1 MRKWKKAAVAAMVC
15 LTGVLFM
22 PSMKAEAKNPS
33 MVELKAGKTYKS
45 YDITGDKKKDTV
57 KISIPKD
64 QYDRYG
70 TVKITVNK
78 KTTKI
83 TRTWTSYAIHT
94 RLITL
99 KNGKAYLWVQGE
111 TDNEDD
117 PWECIYQYKKGRFKK
132 VVDFSKTSYNYTNH
146 HHTDIL
152 KVSGN
157 TISTKQYIMST
168 AMAGV
173 EYKVNYTYKKGALK
187 KTSSAY
193 EITSAGYTYR
203 ANGKY
208 GTMKNTKALYNSV
221 SCKKKVAT
229 VKAGTKAKA
238 VKIYMTGKVFNIKIK
253 TASGKTGWVKGARK
267 FSDKSLLFKECF
279 YAG

>member
-1 MRKWKKAAVAAMVC
+1 
-15 LTGVLFM
+15 
-22 PSMKAEAKNPS
+22 
-33 MVELKAGKTYKS
+33 
-45 YDITGDKKKDTV
+45 
-57 KISIPKD
+57 
-64 QYDRYG
+64 
-70 TVKITVNK
+70 
-78 KTTKI
+78 
-83 TRTWTSYAIHT
+83 
-94 RLITL
+94 
-99 KNGKAYLWVQGE
+99 
-111 TDNEDD
+111 
-117 PWECIYQYKKGRFKK
+117 
-132 VVDFSKTSYNYTNH
+132 
-146 HHTDIL
+146 
-152 KVSGN
+152 
-157 TISTKQYIMST
+157 MST

-193 EITSAGYTYR
+193 EITSSSYTYR

-238 VKIYMTGKVFNIKIK
+238 VKIYMTGKAFNIKIK
-253 TASGKTGWVKGARK
+253 TANGKTGWVKGSRK

>member
-83 TRTWTSYAIHT
+83 IRTWTSFFILINT
-94 RLITL
+94 FPRIVFIIRLTL
-99 KNGKAYLWVQGE
+99 YPE
-111 TDNEDD
+111 
-117 PWECIYQYKKGRFKK
+117 IRF
-132 VVDFSKTSYNYTNH
+132 
-146 HHTDIL
+146 
-152 KVSGN
+152 
-157 TISTKQYIMST
+157 
-168 AMAGV
+168 
-173 EYKVNYTYKKGALK
+173 
-187 KTSSAY
+187 
-193 EITSAGYTYR
+193 
-203 ANGKY
+203 
-208 GTMKNTKALYNSV
+208 SV
-221 SCKKKVAT
+221 
-229 VKAGTKAKA
+229 
-238 VKIYMTGKVFNIKIK
+238 
-253 TASGKTGWVKGARK
+253 
-267 FSDKSLLFKECF
+267 L
-279 YAG
+279 

>member
-22 PSMKAEAKNPS
+22 SPMKAE
-33 MVELKAGKTYKS
+33 KTYKN

-99 KNGKAYLWVQGE
+99 KNGKAYLWIQGE

-117 PWECIYQYKKGRFKK
+117 PWECIYQYKKGRFAK

-173 EYKVNYTYKKGALK
+173 EYL
-187 KTSSAY
+187 
-193 EITSAGYTYR
+193 
-203 ANGKY
+203 
-208 GTMKNTKALYNSV
+208 
-221 SCKKKVAT
+221 
-229 VKAGTKAKA
+229 
-238 VKIYMTGKVFNIKIK
+238 
-253 TASGKTGWVKGARK
+253 
-267 FSDKSLLFKECF
+267 
-279 YAG
+279 

>member
-1 MRKWKKAAVAAMVC
+1 
-15 LTGVLFM
+15 M

-33 MVELKAGKTYKS
+33 MVELKAGKIYKS

-99 KNGKAYLWVQGE
+99 KNGKAYLWIQGE

-117 PWECIYQYKKGRFKK
+117 PWESIKKE
-132 VVDFSKTSYNYTNH
+132 D
-146 HHTDIL
+146 L
-152 KVSGN
+152 
-157 TISTKQYIMST
+157 Q
-168 AMAGV
+168 
-173 EYKVNYTYKKGALK
+173 
-187 KTSSAY
+187 
-193 EITSAGYTYR
+193 
-203 ANGKY
+203 
-208 GTMKNTKALYNSV
+208 
-221 SCKKKVAT
+221 
-229 VKAGTKAKA
+229 
-238 VKIYMTGKVFNIKIK
+238 
-253 TASGKTGWVKGARK
+253 
-267 FSDKSLLFKECF
+267 KSLISQRHLTIIRTIIIRIS
-279 YAG
+279 

>member
-111 TDNEDD
+111 TETKTIRGNVFTSIKKEDL
-117 PWECIYQYKKGRFKK
+117 Q
-132 VVDFSKTSYNYTNH
+132 
-146 HHTDIL
+146 
-152 KVSGN
+152 
-157 TISTKQYIMST
+157 
-168 AMAGV
+168 
-173 EYKVNYTYKKGALK
+173 
-187 KTSSAY
+187 
-193 EITSAGYTYR
+193 
-203 ANGKY
+203 
-208 GTMKNTKALYNSV
+208 
-221 SCKKKVAT
+221 
-229 VKAGTKAKA
+229 
-238 VKIYMTGKVFNIKIK
+238 
-253 TASGKTGWVKGARK
+253 
-267 FSDKSLLFKECF
+267 KSLISQRHLTIIRTIIIRIS
-279 YAG
+279 

>member
-1 MRKWKKAAVAAMVC
+1 
-15 LTGVLFM
+15 M

-99 KNGKAYLWVQGE
+99 KNGKAYLWVHGFRS
-111 TDNEDD
+111 
-117 PWECIYQYKKGRFKK
+117 RF
-132 VVDFSKTSYNYTNH
+132 F
-146 HHTDIL
+146 L
-152 KVSGN
+152 
-157 TISTKQYIMST
+157 STKVLSC
-168 AMAGV
+168 V
-173 EYKVNYTYKKGALK
+173 
-187 KTSSAY
+187 
-193 EITSAGYTYR
+193 
-203 ANGKY
+203 
-208 GTMKNTKALYNSV
+208 KALFE
-221 SCKKKVAT
+221 K
-229 VKAGTKAKA
+229 
-238 VKIYMTGKVFNIKIK
+238 
-253 TASGKTGWVKGARK
+253 
-267 FSDKSLLFKECF
+267 
-279 YAG
+279 

>member
-1 MRKWKKAAVAAMVC
+1 M
-15 LTGVLFM
+15 
-22 PSMKAEAKNPS
+22 
-33 MVELKAGKTYKS
+33 
-45 YDITGDKKKDTV
+45 

-117 PWECIYQYKKGRFKK
+117 PWECIYQYKKGRFAK

-238 VKIYMTGKVFNIKIK
+238 VKIYMTGKAFNIKIK
-253 TASGKTGWVKGARK
+253 TASGKTGWVKGSRK